1 MLISLNYKI
10 KIQIRQTVR
19 HSTGTKQMLC
29 EYHKNNIYAQ
39 IVLMLIYSGVR
50 ISELLDSKRKNVH
63 LNEHCF
69 NVVESKTDSGI
80 RIVPIDDKV
89 YPLLKKQYD
98 DGYMSICSTLPTVN
112 ILSAEITKIPTGYLS

>member
-1 MLISLNYKI
+1 
-10 KIQIRQTVR
+10 
-19 HSTGTKQMLC
+19 
-29 EYHKNNIYAQ
+29 
-39 IVLMLIYSGVR
+39 MLIYSGVR

-89 YPLLKKQYD
+89 YPLLKK
-98 DGYMSICSTLPTVN
+98 
-112 ILSAEITKIPTGYLS
+112 